1 MLGLRTA
8 HLQVLAIGVLPISPN
23 VLSLVGWIFQM
34 QYSMDRMIMSNSN
47 MGLLMQTETI
57 MVPTKPPH
65 QKTLRLRLVRCT
77 NIFQYFNSQTGA
89 SALMCSRTLV
99 AFLPPSGVADPP
111 PIRFFQDSD
120 RILILCLPK
129 FADTIHALLMF

>member
-1 MLGLRTA
+1 MDFSNAVFHGPDDYVKQQYGVTDA
-8 HLQVLAIGVLPISPN
+8 DGNNYGTNETTTSKDTTPSVGALQI
-23 VLSLVGWIFQM
+23 
-34 QYSMDRMIMSNSN
+34 
-47 MGLLMQTETI
+47 
-57 MVPTKPPH
+57 
-65 QKTLRLRLVRCT
+65 
-77 NIFQYFNSQTGA
+77 NSQTGA